1 MNPNTDAYA
10 AGLKSLGVKMW
21 TAGDHPIPVIPAA
34 NALAGGGERDSPS
47 RGGRIGGNG
56 VKGGK
61 RVKSGGGGV
70 PEDGAERKRRKKEI
84 KALTRRA
91 GALVDKANGEEKGGA
106 ARKKFLQRASVL
118 FDQAIAVGPV
128 DGKFDARLHNN
139 AGVVL
144 VRRENPGDALR
155 HYQRALA
162 LYPGYESAIGNAAEA
177 RAMLHAMHR
186 GEL

>member
-1 MNPNTDAYA
+1 M
-10 AGLKSLGVKMW
+10 
-21 TAGDHPIPVIPAA
+21 
-34 NALAGGGERDSPS
+34 
-47 RGGRIGGNG
+47 
-56 VKGGK
+56 
-61 RVKSGGGGV
+61 
-70 PEDGAERKRRKKEI
+70 PEEGAERKRRKKEI

-91 GALVDKANGEEKGGA
+91 GALVDQANGEEKGGA
-106 ARKKFLQRASVL
+106 ARKKLLQRASDL

-128 DGKFDARLHNN
+128 DGFKFDARLHNN

-162 LYPGYESAIGNAAEA
+162 LYPGYESALGNAAEA